1 MNLRQLDYLLAVAR
15 TGSFTAAAAALG
27 VAQPTLTKSI
37 RGLEQELGTS
47 LFERLPRGVVP
58 TEAGAVLLRHAER
71 VALQVK
77 DAGEEVA
84 ALSGGESGTVSVG
97 AGPAWL
103 RRHLPRA
110 VARLVTRHPAVK
122 VHVMGGFDDM
132 LLKALRS
139 GEVDFVVAELPSP
152 EMAGDLAITA
162 LTGDRLGACCRADHP
177 LAGRKRLPLRALMEF
192 PWVMPP
198 SRTRAQRRLNALFV
212 ANDLPPPSI
221 VCETESMAFL
231 LQLLHHSDALTF
243 TVSTTLL
250 APEAQGLKMLDVPAL
265 AAQREAGVITR
276 RDGWLS
282 PAARE
287 LIGELQAISAE
298 EPMN

>member
-15 TGSFTAAAAALG
+15 TGSFTAAAGELG

-37 RGLEQELGTS
+37 RGLEQELGTT
-47 LFERLPRGVVP
+47 LFERLPRGVEL
-58 TEAGAVLLRHAER
+58 TQAGAVLMRHAER

-84 ALSGGESGTVSVG
+84 ALSGGESGTVTIG

-103 RRHLPRA
+103 RRHLPQA
-110 VARLVTRHPAVK
+110 VARLVTRHPAVR
-122 VHVMGGFDDM
+122 VHVVGGFDDM

-152 EMAGDLAITA
+152 EMTRDLSIDPLSAD
-162 LTGDRLGACCRADHP
+162 GLGACCRARHP
-177 LAGRKRLPLRALMEF
+177 LVGQKDLPLRALLDF

-198 SRTRAQRRLNALFV
+198 HRTRAQRRLNALFV
-212 ANDLPPPSI
+212 SHDLPPPTI

-231 LQLLHHSDALTF
+231 LQMLSHSDALTF

-250 APEAQGLKMLDVPAL
+250 APEAAGLRMLDVPAL
-265 AAQREAGVITR
+265 AARREAGVITR
-276 RDGWLS
+276 RDGWLN

-287 LIGELQAISAE
+287 VIAELRAICVAD
-298 EPMN
+298 PMN

>member
-15 TGSFTAAAAALG
+15 TGSFTAAAGELG

-84 ALSGGESGTVSVG
+84 ALSGGESSTVTIG

-103 RRHLPRA
+103 RRHLPQA
-110 VARLVTRHPAVK
+110 VARLITRHPAVK
-122 VHVMGGFDDM
+122 VHVVGGFDDM
-132 LLKALRS
+132 LFKALRS

-152 EMAGDLAITA
+152 EMAADLS
-162 LTGDRLGACCRADHP
+162 LTPLSSDRLGACCRADHP
-177 LAGRKRLPLRALMEF
+177 LAGRKRVPLRALLEF

-212 ANDLPPPSI
+212 SHDLPPPEI

-231 LQLLHHSDALTF
+231 LQLLHHSQALTF

-250 APEAQGLKMLDVPAL
+250 APEAQDLVMLDVPAL

-276 RDGWLS
+276 KGGWLN

-287 LIGELQAISAE
+287 VIAELAAISAAD
-298 EPMN
+298 PMN